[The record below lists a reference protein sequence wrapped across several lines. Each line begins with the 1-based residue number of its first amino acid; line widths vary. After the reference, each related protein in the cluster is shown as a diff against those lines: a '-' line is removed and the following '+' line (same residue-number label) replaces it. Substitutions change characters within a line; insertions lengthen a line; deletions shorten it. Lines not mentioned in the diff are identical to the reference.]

1 MIGLKFA
8 ILVNVT
14 VSNKSILLFTSLQT
28 LVFVLLIRLAPGL
41 TSTYLFPAQVLLEP
55 ESKRVLVQE
64 QDRPDQGQPRP
75 EVGPGDRRGHVR

>member
-28 LVFVLLIRLAPGL
+28 LFFVLFIRLAPGL

-55 ESKRVLVQE
+55 KPERVLVQE
-64 QDRPDQGQPRP
+64 QDRTDQGQPRP
-75 EVGPGDRRGHVR
+75 KIGAGDRRGHVR

>member
-1 MIGLKFA
+1 M
-8 ILVNVT
+8 NVS

-28 LVFVLLIRLAPGL
+28 LVFVFFIGFAPGL

-55 ESKRVLVQE
+55 EPERVLVQE

-75 EVGPGDRRGHVR
+75 EIGPGDRRGHVR